1 MPNLTTSQLIGNL
14 SETLANDAQ
23 VLSRSEK
30 ELVANF
36 FQQMKTRPT
45 DAGADLSGDL
55 TQALSEALAQRICTV
70 LGKSIAENFLQQLTT
85 PQRERPPRTIL
96 FSPPGPTPRDPV
108 PPPPSPNTPHAVTM
122 QNTREIADVIPA
134 NCAILEE
141 FLVPQEL
148 DSVIRFALEHETD
161 FKASQVIAPGEGTSM
176 VDFEHRRSRVL
187 MELDDLRNLFVQR
200 LQSCW
205 PQLLR
210 RLGYVPFRLANIEA
224 QITASNDGDYFRSHS
239 DNGHVETSKRE
250 ITFVYFFHQEPKNF
264 TGGELRIYDSR
275 IENGVYVKAEHF
287 RSITPRQNQLV
298 VFPSSL
304 THEITPVE
312 CPSRAFADSRFTVNG
327 WFHR

>member
-1 MPNLTTSQLIGNL
+1 VTTSQLLGDL
-14 SETLANDAQ
+14 SETLAGGAPM
-23 VLSRSEK
+23 LSRSEK
-30 ELVANF
+30 ELVANLM
-36 FQQMKTRPT
+36 QQMKTRSLT
-45 DAGADLSGDL
+45 TGSDLAGNL
-55 TQALSEALAQRICTV
+55 TQALSEALAQRICTL
-70 LGKSIAENFLQQLTT
+70 LGKSIAENFLQQLNA
-85 PQRERPPRTIL
+85 PQKEHPARTIL

-108 PPPPSPNTPHAVTM
+108 PPPPIPPPTGPPGITM
-122 QNTREIADVIPA
+122 QEQQEIVDLIPA

-148 DSVIRFALEHETD
+148 DSVVRYALEHEAA
-161 FKASQVIAPGEGTSM
+161 FKTSQVVAPGGGTSM
-176 VDFEHRRSRVL
+176 VDYEYRRSRVL
-187 MELDDLRNLFVQR
+187 MELGGLRNVIVQR

-210 RLGYVPFRLANIEA
+210 RLGYVPFRIANIEA

-239 DNGHVETSKRE
+239 DNGHEETSKRE
-250 ITFVYFFHQEPKNF
+250 ITFVYFFHREPKNF

-275 IENGVYVKAEHF
+275 IENGAYVKAEHY

-304 THEITPVE
+304 THEITRVE
-312 CPSRAFADSRFTVNG
+312 CPSGAFADSRFTVNG

>member
-1 MPNLTTSQLIGNL
+1 MPNLTTSQLLGNL
-14 SETLANDAQ
+14 SETIVSNSQ
-23 VLSRSEK
+23 VFNSSEK
-30 ELVANF
+30 ELVANLI
-36 FQQMKTRPT
+36 QQMQTRSV
-45 DAGADLSGDL
+45 AGDL
-55 TQALSEALAQRICTV
+55 NTEIAQALSEAIAQRICTM
-70 LGKSIAENFLQQLTT
+70 LGKSIAENFLQQLST
-85 PQRERPPRTIL
+85 PQKERTARTIL
-96 FSPPGPTPRDPV
+96 FSPPGPTPRDPQPPPPV
-108 PPPPSPNTPHAVTM
+108 PPPTGPPGITM
-122 QNTREIADVIPA
+122 QEAQEIADIIPA

-148 DSVIRFALEHETD
+148 DSVVRYALEHEAE
-161 FKASQVIAPGEGTSM
+161 FKTSQVIAPGGGTSM
-176 VDFEHRRSRVL
+176 VDFEHRRSHVL
-187 MELDDLRNLFVQR
+187 MELGALRNVLVQR

-210 RLGYVPFRLANIEA
+210 RLGYVPFHIANIEA

-239 DNGHVETSKRE
+239 DNGHEETSKRE
-250 ITFVYFFHQEPKNF
+250 ITFVYFFHREPKNF

-275 IENGVYVKAEHF
+275 IENGAYVKAEHY

-304 THEITPVE
+304 THEITRVE